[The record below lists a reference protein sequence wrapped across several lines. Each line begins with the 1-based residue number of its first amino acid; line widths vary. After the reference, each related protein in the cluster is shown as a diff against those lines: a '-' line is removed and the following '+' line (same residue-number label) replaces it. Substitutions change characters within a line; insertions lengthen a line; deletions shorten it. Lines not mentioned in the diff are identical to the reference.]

1 MNKKQRRSKRKRK
14 RIHEDVRMNQH
25 FSPPLTPFHHAAS
38 SAHANQPMPLW
49 TKTGELFQPVRL
61 YYAIRK
67 PQKIQKYLHA
77 LQCMQPE
84 SSPNRWI
91 WLYTAEAS
99 TITFKKKTTHLKK
112 PIELGTLVLF
122 GEHSL
127 FLDVHSIE
135 RALAAMMFF
144 DRYLSRRLA
153 RMTHLSIAN
162 SLFEPQSAHAF
173 QFPACSAS
181 DAQANDP
188 ILTIFQRL
196 DTLTKRGRTLQEKRD
211 AVATYLQTTVTPA
224 FPRIEHLALR
234 FSRKAYHQVRFLLE
248 SRQYVAIQRW
258 KGYEQITLTD
268 YVHTLT
274 QADSLS
280 DPQT

>member
-1 MNKKQRRSKRKRK
+1 MNKKQRRSKRKRVHK
-14 RIHEDVRMNQH
+14 NARVNQRFPVR
-25 FSPPLTPFHHAAS
+25 LTPFHPTV
-38 SAHANQPMPLW
+38 HANQSMPLW

-67 PQKIQKYLHA
+67 PQKIQKCLHA
-77 LQCMQPE
+77 LQCMRSE
-84 SSPNRWI
+84 STPNRWI

-99 TITFKKKTTHLKK
+99 TIALEKKTVHLKK
-112 PIELGTLVLF
+112 PVELGTLVLF
-122 GEHSL
+122 GEHNL

-144 DRYLSRRLA
+144 DRRLPRRLVK
-153 RMTHLSIAN
+153 MSHVSIVN
-162 SLFEPQSAHAF
+162 SLFDPHTAHTF
-173 QFPACSAS
+173 QFPACPAS

-196 DTLTKRGRTLQEKRD
+196 DALTKRGHTPQEKRD
-211 AVATYLQTTVTPA
+211 AVASYLQATVTPV

-234 FSRKAYHQVRFLLE
+234 FSRKTYRQIRFLLE

-258 KGYEQITLTD
+258 KGYDQITLTD
-268 YVHTLT
+268 YVYALI
-274 QADSLS
+274 QAESS
-280 DPQT
+280 SASKM